1 MERDWVSRLILS
13 GVHRRVVLKLVRKR
27 CRWHVVSLVADH
39 RSVAVVASMVD
50 DLHTALGLCFLHPLP
65 SQAYYGRISGSI
77 RRIHALSA
85 PYLATEADMG
95 WKLMLHVLLLDR
107 RRTLVAEVRY
117 GGPYLGLRTLLGLCG
132 FMDGA
137 QVWRTHA
144 KIKKK

>member
-13 GVHRRVVLKLVRKR
+13 GVQRRMVLNLVRKR
-27 CRWHVVSLVADH
+27 RRWHVVGLIAGH

-50 DLHTALGLCFLHPLP
+50 DLHTVLGLRFLHPPL

-77 RRIHALSA
+77 RRIDTLSV

-95 WKLMLHVLLLDR
+95 WKLMLHVLFLNR

-117 GGPYLGLRTLLGLCG
+117 GGAYLGLRTLLGLCG
-132 FMDGA
+132 FWCLRLGS
-137 QVWRTHA
+137 
-144 KIKKK
+144 